1 VPYTIAW
8 QPARKINAI
17 TASFLMNIETPL
29 KILSFDITGASGFI
43 AGIRVDGW
51 VKPIFQQHVT
61 CPGNFEPL
69 EA

>member
-1 VPYTIAW
+1 
-8 QPARKINAI
+8 
-17 TASFLMNIETPL
+17 MNIETPL